1 MCLDQFSLSLLYL
14 EILHLQQELG
24 ILNVP
29 VTINIVFTK
38 VVLQNKQNLILFKV
52 KMETV
57 GRDRGA

>member
-1 MCLDQFSLSLLYL
+1 MSLVYPNYIYL

-29 VTINIVFTK
+29 VTVNVVFTK
-38 VVLQNKQNLILFKV
+38 VVLQNKQNFILFKF

-57 GRDRGA
+57 GRAH

>member
-1 MCLDQFSLSLLYL
+1 MSLVYPFYIYF

-29 VTINIVFTK
+29 VTVNIVFTK
-38 VVLQNKQNLILFKV
+38 VVLQNKQNLILFKF

-57 GRDRGA
+57 GRAH